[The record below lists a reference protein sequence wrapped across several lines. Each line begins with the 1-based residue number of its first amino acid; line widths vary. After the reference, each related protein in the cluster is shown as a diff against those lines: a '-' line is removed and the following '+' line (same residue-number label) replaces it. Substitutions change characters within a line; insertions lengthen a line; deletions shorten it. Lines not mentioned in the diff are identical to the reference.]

1 MLRHRK
7 LGRKQGR
14 VSIEG
19 ACEDPER
26 LRNWFEFENSR
37 ASVSP
42 HVAQG
47 GIVPPTVGMEEEMN
61 RTAEPVAFK
70 KVQADAVH
78 FDADKEI
85 LAVNGKIAALE
96 AQSADVHDE
105 SNAQQLGTAS
115 ALDESSGSQV
125 ATKGAA

>member
-1 MLRHRK
+1 METEAAPLKHRK
-7 LGRKQGR
+7 LWRKLGH

-47 GIVPPTVGMEEEMN
+47 GIVPPTIGMEEDMN

-70 KVQADAVH
+70 K
-78 FDADKEI
+78 FKLI
-85 LAVNGKIAALE
+85 RFTLMLIRKSLR
-96 AQSADVHDE
+96 
-105 SNAQQLGTAS
+105 
-115 ALDESSGSQV
+115 
-125 ATKGAA
+125 

>member
-1 MLRHRK
+1 MLKHRK
-7 LGRKQGR
+7 LWRKHGH

-37 ASVSP
+37 ASL
-42 HVAQG
+42 
-47 GIVPPTVGMEEEMN
+47 
-61 RTAEPVAFK
+61 TACGPRRDRSTKYRNGRRNEQDSGAGCIK
-70 KVQADAVH
+70 KVQADTVH
-78 FDADKEI
+78 IDADKEI

-105 SNAQQLGTAS
+105 SNARQLGTAS